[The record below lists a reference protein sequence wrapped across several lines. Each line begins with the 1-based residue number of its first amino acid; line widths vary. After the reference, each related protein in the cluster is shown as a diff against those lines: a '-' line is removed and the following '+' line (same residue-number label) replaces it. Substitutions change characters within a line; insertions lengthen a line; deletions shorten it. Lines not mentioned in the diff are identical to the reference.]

1 MISGGGAGPLSFD
14 LARQVDPGGLRPYG
28 ARSDEAVILGDLLMR
43 HVPELANGE
52 LEIVA
57 IARAPGQYSKVAVRR
72 RLRVQPATGR
82 PVPLVLG
89 QAGERIHAVSAA
101 LGPGERVHVVQW
113 HAEPQRYIAAALGL
127 SYVPTT
133 MLYPVRRHADV
144 LLGEIDYPAARGRR
158 AINML
163 LASELTSWR
172 VRVKQIVRSRN
183 WRGLD
188 TALAEEQPVRAQVV
202 GRAPKGLRV
211 QVHGLNALLPFGQL
225 RNVKRATPPTVLEA
239 KIQHRLG
246 QELEVNVLRLDRE
259 RGTIIV
265 TERVPA
271 GRQLRLPM

>member
-1 MISGGGAGPLSFD
+1 MTLGGGEDRLPFELAHEAGID
-14 LARQVDPGGLRPYG
+14 LLRLYG
-28 ARSDEAVILGDLLMR
+28 ARSDDAVIVGDLLMR
-43 HVPELANGE
+43 HVPELVNGE

-57 IARAPGQYSKVAVRR
+57 IARVPGQLSKVAVRR
-72 RLRVQPATGR
+72 RLRLQPTTGR

-89 QAGERIHAVSAA
+89 QAGERIRAVRAA
-101 LGPGERVHVVQW
+101 LGPDERVHVVQW

-144 LLGEIDYPAARGRR
+144 LLGEIDYPAARGQR

-172 VRVKQIVRSRN
+172 VRVKQIARSRH
-183 WRGLD
+183 WRGLEL
-188 TALAEEQPVRAQVV
+188 ALAEERSVRAQVI

-225 RNVKRATPPTVLEA
+225 RNVKRATPPDVVEA

-246 QELEVNVLRLDRE
+246 QELEVNVLRLDPE